1 MANVAAK
8 QRKAFQKQYF
18 AIDLMKR

>member
-1 MANVAAK
+1 MANAAAK